1 MEDCPLGMSQA
12 PKIIPQAPKT
22 PKVILQ
28 APKYTYKYTLRTLKY
43 TSLYTI
49 VYQRGEG
56 GLSLKGTL
64 RNYSNISR
72 TCTTSSLASSSSAPT
87 GASSCI
93 FNIQDQ
99 GIAM

>member
-49 VYQRGEG
+49 DISKG
-56 GLSLKGTL
+56 GGGS
-64 RNYSNISR
+64 
-72 TCTTSSLASSSSAPT
+72 
-87 GASSCI
+87 
-93 FNIQDQ
+93 
-99 GIAM
+99 